1 MSVWDRMLAVDTLK
15 TFPFITIRNADITND
30 RCVQLI
36 DF

>member
-15 TFPFITIRNADITND
+15 KFPFITIHNADTTND
-30 RCVQLI
+30 KFVQLI